1 MPLYYTTSAPC
12 RPNNAIVIGGVNTA
26 AKRRIQRKALHSCR
40 REMPT
45 PPPTPAP
52 TPAPD
57 PDCVRKSK
65 SSDCAT
71 VWPNCAD
78 TCCTYDFNSH
88 AECLAC
94 TTYYNCSPPPTP
106 APTPAPDP
114 DCKSGCCKPDCN
126 KLWPDCKVCCAAYVK
141 TVAQCDFCTQEAISS
156 NKCKIPSPQIE
167 HNCLTKEVWTDDKKT
182 WCCNNKN
189 LGCPPENAS

>member
-1 MPLYYTTSAPC
+1 MRMPIYYTTSASC

-26 AKRRIQRKALHSCR
+26 AKRRIQRKSLHSCR

-45 PPPTPAP
+45 PPPAPAP

-78 TCCTYDFNSH
+78 TCCTYDFNSQ
-88 AECLAC
+88 ADCLAC

-106 APTPAPDP
+106 APCVRKSKSSDCATVWPNCADTCCTYDFNSQADCLACTTYYNCSPPPTPAPD
-114 DCKSGCCKPDCN
+114 
-126 KLWPDCKVCCAAYVK
+126 CA
-141 TVAQCDFCTQEAISS
+141 
-156 NKCKIPSPQIE
+156 
-167 HNCLTKEVWTDDKKT
+167 
-182 WCCNNKN
+182 
-189 LGCPPENAS
+189 